1 MSPEMNP
8 PNVTKRSKKKS
19 PANLKQNFDLNL
31 PSCNYF
37 PMTPY
42 PSYSNVI
49 NGYYPFLSCPNPAEP
64 MSLPVYPCSLMSR
77 QPSAVLDQT
86 YLEGIDYSSLQMD
99 LPAEAD
105 GEDPKRRFSDP
116 GLPNDSE
123 SSSNCS
129 EDASL
134 HKLKQQIA
142 WLRDSNARLSREV
155 MEMRVELN
163 FLKQQQTNRHYEPGL
178 LADLI
183 REVRDAAR
191 IREDALLSRVKHV
204 MEEKQLSVVSFNN
217 SEFHTK
223 ASLCLVTL
231 GGSTGCDLS

>member
-1 MSPEMNP
+1 MNP
-8 PNVTKRSKKKS
+8 PNITKRSKKKS

-42 PSYSNVI
+42 PSYPNVI
-49 NGYYPFLSCPNPAEP
+49 NDFYPFLSCPNPAEP

-77 QPSAVLDQT
+77 QPSTVLDQT
-86 YLEGIDYSSLQMD
+86 YCMTSEGVDYLS
-99 LPAEAD
+99 LPAEVD

-129 EDASL
+129 DDASI
-134 HKLKQQIA
+134 HKFKQQIA

-163 FLKQQQTNRHYEPGL
+163 YLKQQQTTRHYEPGL
-178 LADLI
+178 LADVI
-183 REVRDAAR
+183 REVREAAR

-204 MEEKQLSVVSFNN
+204 MEEKQLSVVSVYYLIIWLKY
-217 SEFHTK
+217 SP
-223 ASLCLVTL
+223 
-231 GGSTGCDLS
+231 